1 MKNQTKDIS
10 TLELPLSGLPKKGDK
25 RIRTCQHQYVNK
37 TRLVYAISVIYTFI
51 DNYIIQL
58 EPKCVLS

>member
-10 TLELPLSGLPKKGDK
+10 TLELPLSGLTKKGDK

-37 TRLVYAISVIYTFI
+37 TRLFYAISVIYTFI